1 MRISISGTARIGV
14 LLCAFGILT
23 ACSSSGGLRPSSRVY
38 GLNDKIPEG
47 GGYYKVGNP
56 YVIDGKTYY
65 PKEDKHYD
73 RIGMASWYGA
83 DFHGRKTA
91 NGEIYDMNRLSAAH
105 RTMPLPSY
113 AKITNLKNGRSV
125 IVRVNDRGPYARDR
139 EIDMSRAAAK
149 VLAFTQ
155 QGTTK
160 VRVQYMGR
168 APLEGDGNRL
178 RIANQNLVQGHG
190 MSTASL
196 LTGQDRGKTYR
207 YHRRGTPEK
216 SDLSQSASAA
226 PNMPPA
232 NGEIYV
238 QAASFSDP
246 VSANALKT
254 RLSSYGSTVV
264 EPANTAQGMFYRVR
278 LGPMKDEDMAFR
290 TLARVRA
297 AGHDSARIVVN

>member
-1 MRISISGTARIGV
+1 MRIGTSRIAKFGF
-14 LLCAFGILT
+14 LLCAFGVLA
-23 ACSSSGGLRPSSRVY
+23 ACSSGRGLKPSARLY

-56 YVIDGKTYY
+56 YKIAGKSYT
-65 PKEDKHYD
+65 PREDKNYN
-73 RIGMASWYGA
+73 RTGVASWYGA

-113 AKITNLKNGRSV
+113 AKITNLINGRSV
-125 IVRVNDRGPYARDR
+125 IVRVNDRGPYAHDR
-139 EIDMSRAAAK
+139 EIDMSKAAAR
-149 VLAFTQ
+149 VLGFTQ
-155 QGTTK
+155 QGTTQ
-160 VRVQYMGR
+160 VRVQYVGR

-196 LTGQDRGKTYR
+196 LTAQEPVKPYKYR
-207 YHRRGTPEK
+207 RR
-216 SDLSQSASAA
+216 AA
-226 PNMPPA
+226 P
-232 NGEIYV
+232 EINAAPVPQTTLARAGAAPGTFFV

-246 VSANALKT
+246 ASANALKNQ
-254 RLSSYGSTVV
+254 LASYGSALI
-264 EPANTAQGMFYRVR
+264 EPANTASGVYYRVR
-278 LGPMKDEDMAFR
+278 LGPLQSEDMAYR